1 MITDRLRS
9 AVDRAAQLPPET
21 KDALASALE
30 QALDAAVERAGVG
43 AATTPPPILSPE
55 VRDAFEHVLER
66 HAASLAYLKDR

>member
-21 KDALASALE
+21 QDALAGALE
-30 QALDAAVERAGVG
+30 HALDIAAQ
-43 AATTPPPILSPE
+43 ATALSSPGHTPTLAPE
-55 VRDAFEHVLER
+55 VRAAFERVIQR